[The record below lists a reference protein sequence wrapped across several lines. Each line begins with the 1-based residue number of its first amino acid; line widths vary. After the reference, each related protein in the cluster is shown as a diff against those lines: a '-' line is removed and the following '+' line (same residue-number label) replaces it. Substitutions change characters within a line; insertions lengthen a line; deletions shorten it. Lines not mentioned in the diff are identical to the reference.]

1 VILDTSVLVSA
12 ERGRSRLDRL
22 IGDEDDVA
30 IAAVTAAELWV
41 GVALADGR
49 RRPRRA
55 TFVEQVLATIPVED
69 YDLEVAWAHA
79 ALLAAAGRAGRPRG
93 AHDLLIAA
101 TGIARE
107 RALLTMDRRGF
118 EDIEGLEVRMADQTV
133 GDG

>member
-1 VILDTSVLVSA
+1 MILDTSVLVGA

-22 IGDEDDVA
+22 VGDEDDVA

-41 GVALADGR
+41 GVALADAR

-79 ALLAAAGRAGRPRG
+79 VLLAAARRVGRPRG

-101 TGIARE
+101 TAIARE
-107 RALLTMDRRGF
+107 RALVTMDRRGF
-118 EDIEGLEVRMADQTV
+118 EDIEGLEVRMAHRN
-133 GDG
+133 GE

>member
-1 VILDTSVLVSA
+1 MILDTSVLVSA
-12 ERGRSRLDRL
+12 ERGRSWLDRS

-79 ALLAAAGRAGRPRG
+79 ALLAAARRVGRPRG
-93 AHDLLIAA
+93 AHDLMIAA

-107 RALLTMDRRGF
+107 RALVTMDRRGF
-118 EDIEGLEVRMADQTV
+118 EGIEGLEVRIADRRE
-133 GDG
+133 

>member
-1 VILDTSVLVSA
+1 LV
-12 ERGRSRLDRL
+12 
-22 IGDEDDVA
+22 GDEDDVA

-41 GVALADGR
+41 GVALADAR

-79 ALLAAAGRAGRPRG
+79 VLLAAARRTGRPRG

-101 TGIARE
+101 TAIARE
-107 RALLTMDRRGF
+107 RALVTMDRRGF
-118 EDIEGLEVRMADQTV
+118 EYIEGLELRVV
-133 GDG
+133 GRHGA

>member
-1 VILDTSVLVSA
+1 MILDTSVLVSA